1 MTKTVS
7 STRVQE
13 IEELDGIASNGS
25 REDDQFVV
33 LAEIADEVECVR
45 SNIEVKL
52 NRISMYRPIA
62 KVEPL
67 LKATIVGQ
75 TGMDEC
81 LIQIEEQCFLFAN
94 DPREL

>member
-45 SNIEVKL
+45 SNIEVK
-52 NRISMYRPIA
+52 RSIA

-67 LKATIVGQ
+67 LKATIVDQ